1 MKVSGAA
8 DVRASAEA
16 VRAALA
22 DGGLLTRAVPGLDQI
37 EFGPDGDCRF
47 TLTTTIAAVSGS
59 YAGEARVAERTE
71 PGVRVLRVT
80 AAGARGKVA
89 ADLTIRLAAAADGV
103 TEVSYTADAEVEGAL
118 AGIGQ
123 RMLASIAKRLAAG
136 AIGGIEAALADSALA
151 DSVLADSV
159 LAEAQG
165 AGAAASVDDAA
176 ATEAAIEQ
184 ARLGIGL
191 RGERAPADTRTVP
204 GISAGLLAGAAAVAA
219 GVVVG
224 VVLGRRFL
232 GESGGSRP
240 RASKARQR

>member
-22 DGGLLTRAVPGLDQI
+22 DAGLLARAVPGLDQI

-71 PGVRVLRVT
+71 PGARVLRVT

-136 AIGGIEAALADSALA
+136 AIGGIDAALADSALA

-165 AGAAASVDDAA
+165 AGAAASVDDA

-232 GESGGSRP
+232 GGSGGSRP

>member
-8 DVRASAEA
+8 EVHASAEA

-89 ADLTIRLAAAADGV
+89 ADLTIRLAPAADGV

-136 AIGGIEAALADSALA
+136 AIGGIDAALA

-159 LAEAQG
+159 LAAAQG

-191 RGERAPADTRTVP
+191 RGERALADTRTVP

-232 GESGGSRP
+232 GGSGGSRH